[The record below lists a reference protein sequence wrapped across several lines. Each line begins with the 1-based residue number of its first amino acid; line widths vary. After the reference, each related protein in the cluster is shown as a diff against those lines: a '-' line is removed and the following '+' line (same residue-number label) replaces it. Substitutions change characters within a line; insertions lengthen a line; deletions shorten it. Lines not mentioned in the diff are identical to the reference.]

1 MTNDLHHLAA
11 PYALDAVEPDE
22 RNRFESHLAVCEQ
35 CQAELAG
42 FLATAARLGEAEAT
56 APPAGLRDR
65 VVGLAGT
72 TQQEHP
78 VVTALAQRSRL
89 RRIAPRIAM
98 AAAIAVAVVGI
109 GGFIVEHE
117 RAEDLSADR
126 TRFTT
131 LMTADDATT
140 TEGAVAGGGT
150 LRVTA
155 SPTRDAA
162 VVVGSSLDPLDPGRT
177 YQVWRMKD
185 NKPTSA
191 GMLGRGSGLLYVD
204 GIDDTDAFA
213 VSVEPAGGSDQPTT
227 EPIALA
233 PV

>member
-1 MTNDLHHLAA
+1 MSNDIHQLVA
-11 PYALDAVEPDE
+11 PYALDALDPGE
-22 RNRFESHLAVCEQ
+22 RNRFEAHLALCQQ

-56 APPAGLRDR
+56 APPAALRDR
-65 VVGLAGT
+65 VVTLAGT
-72 TQQEHP
+72 TQQERP

-89 RRIAPRIAM
+89 RRIAPPMAM
-98 AAAIAVAVVGI
+98 AAAIAAAVLGL
-109 GGFIVEHE
+109 GGFIAEHE
-117 RAEDLSADR
+117 RAEDLEADR

-140 TEGAVAGGGT
+140 TDGAVAGGGT

-162 VVVGSSLDPLDPGRT
+162 VVVGSSLAPLNAGRT
-177 YQVWRMKD
+177 YQVWRMQD
-185 NKPTSA
+185 GKPTSV
-191 GMLGRGSGLLYVD
+191 GLLGRGSGVLYVD
-204 GIDDTDAFA
+204 GIEDTDAFA
-213 VSVEPAGGSDQPTT
+213 VSVEPAGGSDQPTS